1 MKMKRNEDQSES
13 REGTGLRRTF
23 RSDRFF
29 NVVGQ
34 GWYVETRIGI
44 KGPFLN
50 KHLAERFLE
59 LLKQR
64 TRWRR
69 EQIWPD
75 SPTTN

>member
-1 MKMKRNEDQSES
+1 MKMNDEFGDSSEEA
-13 REGTGLRRTF
+13 RLRRTF

-29 NVVGQ
+29 NVVGE

-44 KGPFLN
+44 KGPFLT

-64 TRWRR
+64 TKWRR
-69 EQIWPD
+69 EQVWPD
-75 SPTTN
+75 SPAKY